1 MKDREGTAMSNE
13 NSLVKKM
20 PTGIKGFDTML
31 EGGIP
36 EGRVLLVTGS
46 AGTGKTVLLN
56 EFLYRGI
63 TEYGETGVF
72 VTFEERPSDIVQNV
86 GSFGW
91 DYRRLQEEGKL
102 LFVDLSPVRD
112 SYVEVSN
119 DYELS
124 PIMLRIQQA
133 VRKIGARR
141 VVLDSAASL
150 FSQLNNR
157 DKVRR
162 FIFQI
167 CQDLKEMGIT
177 ALISSEQPDSGS
189 ATAGYTV
196 EEFVSDGVIQ
206 MRIKPG
212 EQQLIRTM
220 LVTKM
225 RGVGYRSGYVQ
236 FSIGSEG
243 LNVFPKIAIQ
253 RGIANTSFEERKR
266 FGISGLD
273 EALDGGVPKGHIVL
287 ISGTTGSGKSL
298 SGMQFLEEGIRNGEK
313 AVFVAL
319 EEPIQQI
326 TKTAEVHGWKLE
338 EHEKRGELRFV
349 TAELIDPVPD
359 ELLSKIVEAVEE
371 IGAGRIVFDSISS
384 LMSATMQQEQVRQF
398 LLQLAD
404 YIKHRGITG
413 IFSYLMSSN
422 FGADKDQLL
431 GSLETNSMRLSSV
444 VDGVILLQY
453 VERQQRVEKVLNV
466 LKMRG
471 CRHSRD
477 LYQYEIEIGGLR
489 LGEKFSVSR

>member
-1 MKDREGTAMSNE
+1 MVN
-13 NSLVKKM
+13 KM
-20 PTGIKGFDTML
+20 PTGIRGFDTML

-36 EGRVLLVTGS
+36 EGRVLLITGS

-63 TEYGETGVF
+63 TEYGENGVF
-72 VTFEERPSDIVQNV
+72 VTFEEQPSEIAANV

-91 DYRRLQEEGKL
+91 DYTQLQAEGKL
-102 LFVDLSPVRD
+102 LFADFSPLRD
-112 SYVEVSN
+112 NYEEVSD
-119 DYELS
+119 DYDLT
-124 PIMLRIQQA
+124 PIMLRIRQA
-133 VRKIGARR
+133 VEKIGARR
-141 VVLDSAASL
+141 VVLDSVASL
-150 FSQLNNR
+150 FSQLSNKNR
-157 DKVRR
+157 IRR
-162 FIFQI
+162 YIFQM

-177 ALISSEQPDSGS
+177 SLISSEQPDSGT
-189 ATAGYTV
+189 ATAGYAV

-206 MRIKPG
+206 MRIAPG
-212 EQQLIRTM
+212 EQQLVRTM

-236 FSIGSEG
+236 FNIGSEG
-243 LNVFPKIAIQ
+243 LCVFPKIAVR
-253 RGIANTSFEERKR
+253 RGMANTSFEERKR

-273 EALDGGVPKGHIVL
+273 QALDGGIPKGHIVL

-298 SGMQFLEEGIRNGEK
+298 SGIQFLEEGIRNGER

-319 EEPIQQI
+319 EEPVQQI
-326 TKTAEVHGWKLE
+326 KKTAEVHGWNLD
-338 EHEKRGELRFV
+338 EHEERGELRFV
-349 TAELIDPVPD
+349 TAELIDPMPD
-359 ELLSKIVEAVEE
+359 ELLSNIVEAVEE
-371 IGAGRIVFDSISS
+371 IGAGRLVFDSISS
-384 LMSATMQQEQVRQF
+384 LMSATMHQEQVRQF
-398 LLQLAD
+398 LLQLAN
-404 YIKHRGITG
+404 YIKYKGLTG

-431 GSLETNSMRLSSV
+431 GALETNNMRLSSV

-477 LYQYEIEIGGLR
+477 LFQYEIEVGGLR
-489 LGEKFSVSR
+489 IGEKFSVSR